1 MHAEF
6 LESPVIFS
14 RRSSVEGTSK
24 CRKRKRPRVPASKHA
39 RALRGRALRSHACMR
54 ACVLTCMRAF
64 VRACVRTVNDRRART
79 PQGHALTH
87 VRAPLR
93 ARSRARARVST
104 LSRAITAPST
114 FDFLRL
120 LLFLPLPLLFFF
132 LLFLFSFLFSRLL
145 PPPPPH
151 FSFFCRRFLLRFFY
165 YITMNYAR
173 VAITLAYTPLP
184 PAEGL
189 TCDRAQHR
197 KPGHN

>member
-39 RALRGRALRSHACMR
+39 RALRGRAPWPHACVR
-54 ACVLTCMRAF
+54 AY
-64 VRACVRTVNDRRART
+64 VRACVRACVSTVNDRRART

-114 FDFLRL
+114 FDFLR
-120 LLFLPLPLLFFF
+120 FSFFFF
-132 LLFLFSFLFSRLL
+132 LFFSFLSSSSLL
-145 PPPPPH
+145 IFLQTLPSTVLLLYH
-151 FSFFCRRFLLRFFY
+151 DELCTRGYYSRRFLR
-165 YITMNYAR
+165 
-173 VAITLAYTPLP
+173 
-184 PAEGL
+184 
-189 TCDRAQHR
+189 R
-197 KPGHN
+197 KD